1 MTRVSYRYRYQEQNE
16 QILQTRRHIM
26 ADTIGKCECINISD
40 KYKIDKVIS
49 DDIDELDFRIK
60 RIEHDRKELEELGA
74 NPDGLLSIH
83 DENKSKLKN
92 LLLRVRNTPDCK

>member
-1 MTRVSYRYRYQEQNE
+1 
-16 QILQTRRHIM
+16 M

-60 RIEHDRKELEELGA
+60 RIEHDRKELE
-74 NPDGLLSIH
+74 
-83 DENKSKLKN
+83 
-92 LLLRVRNTPDCK
+92 